1 MVVKYSTRVTEAASA
16 CVIWILIFIGLGGLV
31 VLVPALAGEL
41 SDQFSEYRGD
51 FLILVFLLGVPVVI
65 GLGILGLIL
74 LLLRRIRLDR
84 MLTDVSYKPI
94 RWLVRLAASLAGSF
108 ALIGVWLSIKN
119 TLPPVIAIVLAVFAL
134 ISLAVALVTHVLFG
148 LLKQAVA
155 HSDELRE
162 VI

>member
-1 MVVKYSTRVTEAASA
+1 MKSSKQWDWVVSES
-16 CVIWILIFIGLGGLV
+16 VIWILIFMGLGGLV

-84 MLTDVSYKPI
+84 MLTEVSYKPI
-94 RWLVRLAASLAGSF
+94 RWLVRLAATLAGSF

>member
-1 MVVKYSTRVTEAASA
+1 VKSSKQWDWVVSES
-16 CVIWILIFIGLGGLV
+16 VIWILIFMGLGGLV

-84 MLTDVSYKPI
+84 MLTEVSYKPI
-94 RWLVRLAASLAGSF
+94 RWLVRLAATLAGSF